1 MLEKHA
7 ALRSFSEKRSPDEKI
22 VNLSEVFVVHTR
34 KMLIVDPFH
43 WLDRDGDIPAGNLRL
58 RTRLLSVL
66 RVIEYG
72 SALRQGESCGTLI
85 ECKKRPGGRR
95 CLGLLRV
102 TRTKEDS
109 LFAFCPQCDG
119 EHMLV
124 SNWQKT
130 KWARGGCLARVSVSK
145 SA

>member
-1 MLEKHA
+1 
-7 ALRSFSEKRSPDEKI
+7 
-22 VNLSEVFVVHTR
+22 
-34 KMLIVDPFH
+34 MLIVDPFH
-43 WLDRDGDIPAGNLRL
+43 WLDRNGEIPTDNLKL

-72 SALRQGESCGTLI
+72 STLQRGESCETLI

-102 TRTKEDS
+102 TKTKDDS
-109 LFAFCPQCDG
+109 LFAFCPQCDA

-124 SNWQKT
+124 SNWQNT
-130 KWARGGCLARVSVSK
+130 KWALGATLPG
-145 SA
+145 